1 MSERPLK
8 ITILGSGGWG
18 LALACTSSRLGHEV
32 TVWSA
37 FSDEIE
43 AIKRTGELKAKLPGV
58 MIPRSVK
65 LTTDISCVSGADIVM
80 IGIPSPYVRSVC
92 EQAKPYMDKTSVLLS
107 TAKGLEDVTL
117 KRMSEI
123 IGEVYPENRIVVM
136 SGPSHAEEL
145 GRDIPTAVAVASSD
159 ISAAEFV
166 QKAFS
171 DNVLRLY
178 VNSDVIGCEIGG
190 AVKNV
195 IALCCG
201 VLDGLGLGDN
211 SKAALITRGLSE
223 ITRLGVALG
232 GKRETFSGLAGLGDL
247 VVTCTSLHSRNYRA
261 GMLIGQGVEP
271 EEAVRR
277 TGTVE
282 GYGCARVTRKLA
294 KKLGVEMPITE
305 ELNEILFEG
314 QPVRQG
320 INDLMSRPIGME

>member
-1 MSERPLK
+1 MT

-18 LALACTSSRLGHEV
+18 LALACTCSRLGHEV
-32 TVWSA
+32 TVWSK
-37 FSDEIE
+37 FSDEID

-58 MIPRSVK
+58 QIPKSVE
-65 LTTDISCVSGADIVM
+65 LTTDIECVSGKDIVL
-80 IGIPSPYVRSVC
+80 IGIPTPFVRSVC
-92 EQAKPYMDKTSVLLS
+92 EQAKPYMSGSSILLS
-107 TAKGLEDVTL
+107 TAKGLEDGTL

-123 IGEVYPENRIVVM
+123 ISEVYPKNRIAVM

-145 GRDIPTAVAVASSD
+145 GRGVPTAVAVASHD
-159 ISAAEFV
+159 REAAEYV

-178 VNSDVIGCEIGG
+178 VNDDVIGCEIGG

-201 VLDGLGLGDN
+201 VSDGLGLGDN
-211 SKAALITRGLSE
+211 TKAALITRGLSE
-223 ITRLGVALG
+223 ISRLGKALG
-232 GKRETFSGLAGLGDL
+232 AKSETFFGLAGLGDL
-247 VVTCTSLHSRNYRA
+247 VVTCTSIHSRNYRC
-261 GMLIGQGVEP
+261 GTLIGQGVEP

-282 GYGCARVTRKLA
+282 GYGCAKVTLKLA
-294 KKLGVEMPITE
+294 KALGVSMPITE
-305 ELNEILFEG
+305 EINEILFEN

-320 INDLMSRPIGME
+320 IIDLMSRPTGIE